1 MYEPKVSEVRT
12 YIVRNPWKKW
22 VFLEIITP
30 DGSVGT
36 GEATVYSA
44 QFSVKERLRDLE
56 DMIIGSN
63 PFEIEKFINRWMLR
77 TFNRSKDL
85 VSIGLMSGIEVAS
98 WDLMGKQF
106 GAPVY
111 TFLGGKMRDSIKVY
125 ANGWYTS
132 ARNPEDWGKLAK
144 EAVKKG
150 YKALKFDPFGSG
162 SGFLSQEESSL
173 SKMIIESVHDS
184 VGDSIELL
192 IEGHGRFNR
201 STAQGI
207 AKYLERFENIG
218 WFEEPV
224 IPEDIEGMAL
234 LSRSSSVPIAAGERF
249 ITMFDFKRPFE
260 IGAMHIAQPDI
271 INTGGLLETKKI
283 AAMADSY
290 NIGMAPHQAEGPINS
305 FITMQLD
312 ATLPNLKIQE
322 MFDEFAYPVWA
333 WDIVDNKPQVV
344 NGYEKVIDRPG
355 IGINIKEKV
364 KDYLADESNK
374 DFNLFSEGWEKR
386 GFR

>member
-1 MYEPKVSEVRT
+1 MYEPKVSEIRT
-12 YIVRNPWKKW
+12 YIVKNPWKKW
-22 VFLEIITP
+22 VFLELITP
-30 DGSVGT
+30 DGSIGT

-44 QFSVKERLRDLE
+44 QFSVKERLKDLG

-63 PFEIEKFINRWMLR
+63 PFEIEKFMNRWMLR

-98 WDLMGKQF
+98 WDLLGKHF

-111 TFLGGKMRDSIKVY
+111 TFLGGRMRDSIKVY

-132 ARNPEDWGKLAK
+132 AENPEEWGKLAK
-144 EAVKKG
+144 DAVRKG
-150 YKALKFDPFGSG
+150 YSALKFDPFGSG
-162 SGFLSQEESSL
+162 SGFLSEDEFKK
-173 SKMIIESVHDS
+173 SKQIIESVHS
-184 VGDSIELL
+184 AVGDKTELL

-201 STAQGI
+201 STALKI

-224 IPEDIEGMAL
+224 IPEDVDGMSVL
-234 LSRSSSVPIAAGERF
+234 CRSTSVPIAAGERY
-249 ITMFDFKRPFE
+249 ITRFDFTRPFE
-260 IGAMHIAQPDI
+260 LGALHIAQPDV

-283 AAMADSY
+283 AAMAESY
-290 NIGMAPHQAEGPINS
+290 NIAVAPHQAEGPINT

-322 MFDEFAYPVWA
+322 MFDEFAYPEWA
-333 WDIVDNKPQVV
+333 WDIVDNKPEVK
-344 NGYEKVIDRPG
+344 NGYEKLSNRAG
-355 IGINIKEKV
+355 IGIGIREKV
-364 KDYLADESNK
+364 KDYIADEK
-374 DFNLFSEGWEKR
+374 DRDFNLFSEGWEKR